1 MRAVMVSQK
10 PLFCENI
17 ANGKKTILITKT
29 KPSIKTP
36 FKGYIY
42 CTKAKT
48 LGDIILCKGKEN
60 SELFGY
66 NSVVGINKGFSE
78 KEDINLKG
86 MVIGEFVCDEVEEFH
101 EWELTPQGRYADR
114 ERERLENFLTASCL
128 SEEELVCYREDL
140 PYYKPLYGWHIS
152 NLEIYDCPK
161 ELKDFSVI
169 DEDEVKKCP
178 YREQNYFAF
187 TDTGYIKNGFGC
199 NKYEDEWCFRCKTR
213 PLSSPPSPWCYIEG
227 VNEDE

>member
-17 ANGKKTILITKT
+17 ANGKKTILITRT

-48 LGDIILCKGKEN
+48 LGDIILCKGEEN

-66 NSVVGINKGFSE
+66 NSVVGINKGFAE

-86 MVIGEFVCDEVEEFH
+86 KVIGEFVCDDVEE
-101 EWELTPQGRYADR
+101 YAYDNIDGVDIDDDSLLETCM
-114 ERERLENFLTASCL
+114 ERDEINIYA
-128 SEEELVCYREDL
+128 
-140 PYYKPLYGWHIS
+140 KGKNLYGLHIS
-152 NLEIYDCPK
+152 KLEIYDCQK
-161 ELKDFSVI
+161 ELKDFLVI
-169 DEDEVKKCP
+169 DEDKVKICP
-178 YREQNYFAF
+178 HREQTYFAF
-187 TDTGYIKNGFGC
+187 TDTGYIKNGFVC
-199 NKYEDEWCFRCKTR
+199 KKYEDEWCFRCRTK
-213 PLSSPPSPWCYIEG
+213 PMSNPPSPWCYIVG
-227 VNEDE
+227 VTDDE